1 MSDEIMSQ
9 EQTLEM
15 LGNISLSTLYRMI
28 DRGQIKPI
36 EDSPVLKRRRSL
48 RFHRSEINR
57 VLGNPQQD
65 EEAHLASQIP
75 A

>member
-1 MSDEIMSQ
+1 MPEEIVSQ
-9 EQTLEM
+9 EQTLAL

-28 DRGQIKPI
+28 DRGQIRPI

-48 RFHRSEINR
+48 RFYRSEIDR
-57 VLGNPQQD
+57 VLNNSQD
-65 EEAHLASQIP
+65 DKESHLSQIP